1 MYTCTVH
8 VWAFVHVESAHMYMY
23 TIHMYM
29 YMCITLVRHC
39 MRMLVMACLRDTG
52 MARHFTCREGGREGG
67 REEGRE
73 SEEVET
79 EKKRQRE
86 R

>member
-1 MYTCTVH
+1 MYTCTAH

-52 MARHFTCREGGREGG
+52 MARHFTCREGGRE
-67 REEGRE
+67 

>member
-39 MRMLVMACLRDTG
+39 MRMLVMACLAWPDTSP
-52 MARHFTCREGGREGG
+52 AGREG
-67 REEGRE
+67 GRE

-79 EKKRQRE
+79 EKKRQKE

>member
-1 MYTCTVH
+1 
-8 VWAFVHVESAHMYMY
+8 
-23 TIHMYM
+23 
-29 YMCITLVRHC
+29 
-39 MRMLVMACLRDTG
+39 MACLRDTG
-52 MARHFTCREGGREGG
+52 MARHFICREGG

-73 SEEVET
+73 GEEVET